1 MVTYMRNTVYIA
13 QSLDGYIADKN
24 GGLDWLNNIPNP
36 ENNDFGFADFIEN
49 IDAIVM
55 GRNTF
60 QKVLTLG
67 DWPYTKPVYVISSS
81 LNKIPNELSDKVTIL
96 NSNPSELVKRLNQ
109 KGHKNL
115 YIDGGLLIQ
124 SFLSEDLIDELIIT
138 TIPILLGGG
147 IPLFGDLNNSMKFS
161 HVKTEVLLNSLV
173 KSYYKRQR

>member
-1 MVTYMRNTVYIA
+1 MTYTRNLIYIA

-24 GGLDWLNNIPNP
+24 GGIDWLSDIPNP

-60 QKVLTLG
+60 QKVLTFG

-81 LNKIPNELSDKVTIL
+81 LKKIPDELSDNVTIL

-109 KGHKNL
+109 EGHKNL

-173 KSYYKRQR
+173 KSYYKRQE

>member
-1 MVTYMRNTVYIA
+1 MRNVVYIA

-24 GGLDWLNNIPNP
+24 GGIDWLTDIPNP
-36 ENNDFGFADFIEN
+36 GNSDFGYADFINN

-60 QKVLTLG
+60 NKILTFG

-81 LNKIPNELSDKVTIL
+81 LDKVPDGLSDKVTIL
-96 NSNPSELVKRLNQ
+96 NTNPADAVKRINQ
-109 KGHKNL
+109 EGHNNL

-124 SFLSEDLIDELIIT
+124 SFLSADLIDELILT

-147 IPLFGDLNNSMKFS
+147 IPLFGELDNPMKFS
-161 HVKTEVLLNSLV
+161 HVKTEVLVNSLV
-173 KSYYKRQR
+173 KSCYKRLK